1 MAGVRRLDHVGIVV
15 RSVERAIPRYRDLL
29 ELELDLIDEVEAPP
43 VRLAYLRSPS
53 SMEPIDVQL
62 VEPTGPGAI
71 ADYLEGHGEGLHHLC
86 FQVEDIASALRNIPG
101 EERTAVFTG
110 GRQRPACFL
119 TTRLTGILV
128 ELTQVPM
135 G

>member
-1 MAGVRRLDHVGIVV
+1 
-15 RSVERAIPRYRDLL
+15 L
-29 ELELDLIDEVEAPP
+29 ELNLIDEVEAPP

-53 SMEPIDVQL
+53 SKEPVDVQL

-71 ADYLEGHGEGLHHLC
+71 ADFLEDHGEGLHHIC
-86 FQVEDIASALRNIPG
+86 FQVEDIASTLRKMPG
-101 EERTAVFTG
+101 EERTEVFTG

-119 TTRLTGILV
+119 TAKLTGVLV
-128 ELTQVPM
+128 EFTQVPM